1 MPSIHKDQLSAWE
14 VKIVQVKKT
23 WFGVDQETTYELRFF
38 SEILESPRLDPTY
51 TT

>member
-23 WFGVDQETTYELRFF
+23 WFGVDHETTYEQRFF
-38 SEILESPRLDPTY
+38 SEFLDKGQLAL
-51 TT
+51 